1 VIAGVQA
8 RLPLAGGILERMIAI
23 RSAIM
28 LLTHSLLPTSIAPV
42 PPPINPY
49 TPLLTTSESS
59 IVTGFI
65 RRTLNGVSTLGSTLA
80 GSKRGLTCS

>member
-1 VIAGVQA
+1 MIAGVQA

-28 LLTHSLLPTSIAPV
+28 LLTHSFLPTSIAPV

-49 TPLLTTSESS
+49 RDPPPKSLRLKLTNE
-59 IVTGFI
+59 GC
-65 RRTLNGVSTLGSTLA
+65 RW
-80 GSKRGLTCS
+80 